1 MKFARTVFWIAGIY
15 GILSLPPLYFLFD
28 YVGRTDPPPITHPQF
43 YYGFAGVGIAFQF
56 VFILIA
62 TNPARYRPMI
72 APSVLEKLSYVA
84 ACAVLHGQGRITF
97 AEAATAFPDSI
108 FLLLFLAAFFMTAPV
123 KAGNSSRVW
132 IPNVRIP

>member
-43 YYGFAGVGIAFQF
+43 YYGFAGVGIAFQL

-72 APSVLEKLSYVA
+72 IPSVSPS
-84 ACAVLHGQGRITF
+84 
-97 AEAATAFPDSI
+97 FPRSP
-108 FLLLFLAAFFMTAPV
+108 ARTSGPYKNA
-123 KAGNSSRVW
+123 
-132 IPNVRIP
+132 